1 MKILITGHAGF
12 LGLKLASNFL
22 KKKHSVIGID
32 IKKTKIFNNYKN
44 FSQYKVNLTNY
55 TKVKYLFK
63 KIKKID
69 VVIHTAAK
77 QPVKKDENLE
87 KYLKTNFYGTKNL
100 LEFCKDIKVKKI
112 IYCSSFSVYGVA
124 KSPIK
129 EDTYPNPKN
138 TYGLSKY
145 LSENLIKSFSNQFNM
160 KVIILRLDGIY
171 GNNQNLPGFIK
182 ASFESAYKNKEIL
195 LFKKGKL
202 KRNQVYVDDVVKAI
216 NLALK
221 KINRFKYEIFNIG
234 GDKPIS
240 TFNILKKIIKITK
253 SNSKVILSNK
263 SLNFSQ
269 DIFLDTKKAKN
280 LLNFKPNAI
289 ENNLKKMF
297 KNVE

>member
-12 LGLKLASNFL
+12 LGSKLTSNFL

-44 FSQYKVNLTNY
+44 FLQYKVNLSNSM
-55 TKVKYLFK
+55 KVKYLFK
-63 KIKKID
+63 KIKKVDI
-69 VVIHTAAK
+69 VIHTAAK
-77 QPVKKDENLE
+77 QPVKKDDNLE

-100 LEFCKDIKVKKI
+100 LEFCRDINVKKI
-112 IYCSSFSVYGVA
+112 IYCSSFSVYGFE

-129 EDTYPNPKN
+129 EDTNPNPKN

-145 LSENLIKSFSNQFNM
+145 LSENLIKNFSNQFNM

-182 ASFESAYKNKEIL
+182 TSFESAYKNKEIL

-221 KINRFKYEIFNIG
+221 KINKFKCEIFNIG

-240 TFNILKKIIKITK
+240 TFNILKKIIQISK

-269 DIFLDTKKAKN
+269 DIFLDTNKAKN

-297 KNVE
+297 KNAE